1 VGHRIDSAVKT
12 PQKTFYPPAFLC
24 NSIRNNAGP
33 LKSRTP
39 RSIEQAMNAK
49 RSSLTEIKRR
59 LEVIRE
65 MWRKILPKLEK
76 ETGMTQD
83 QLSKYYVTE
92 ILGQTCF
99 KD

>member
-1 VGHRIDSAVKT
+1 
-12 PQKTFYPPAFLC
+12 
-24 NSIRNNAGP
+24 
-33 LKSRTP
+33 
-39 RSIEQAMNAK
+39 MNAK

-83 QLSKYYVTE
+83 QLSKYYATE